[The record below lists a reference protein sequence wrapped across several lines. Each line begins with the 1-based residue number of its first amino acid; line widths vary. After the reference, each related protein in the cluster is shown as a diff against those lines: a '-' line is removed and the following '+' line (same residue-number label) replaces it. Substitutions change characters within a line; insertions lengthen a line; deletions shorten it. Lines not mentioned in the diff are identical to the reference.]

1 MRPQK
6 VVCVFFS
13 VFVLFDI
20 FSAGKEK
27 QQLVRLHRSSPTT
40 ESASAT
46 MATHCLY
53 LVQIILAKRR
63 IHHPLPMCGADNTGY
78 RSRQ

>member
-13 VFVLFDI
+13 VCVLFDI

-27 QQLVRLHRSSPTT
+27 QQLVRLHRSSPTVVSELGPRET
-40 ESASAT
+40 VCGS
-46 MATHCLY
+46 
-53 LVQIILAKRR
+53 K
-63 IHHPLPMCGADNTGY
+63 HPTFLRFPPLHMLFFQDLDRGNI
-78 RSRQ
+78 